1 MIEMKKILI
10 IAIIAVMGL
19 SMTSCKCTRTQATE
33 EEVVEAV
40 DTVAVADTV
49 AVDSTLVAE

>member
-1 MIEMKKILI
+1 MKKILI
-10 IAIIAVMGL
+10 IAVIAVMGL
-19 SMTSCKCTRTQATE
+19 SMTSCKCTRTQQATE

-40 DTVAVADTV
+40 DTTAVVDTV